1 MTDFSGTLYTIDSPT
16 PGRLATMA
24 RPPGH
29 GSLDRQMAALQA
41 SGVDVVVS
49 LQGADER
56 AEAGLSGE
64 PDAVRRAG
72 LEFRELPIRDMDV
85 PDVAAARALVDALI
99 GDLRAGRNVVVH
111 CWAGIGRSSTIAAA
125 VLIRLGAEAEQ
136 ACRTV
141 GAARGMRVPET
152 AHQRAW
158 LDDWAAACAAD
169 ADGTPPSA

>member
-24 RPPGH
+24 RPLGH
-29 GSLDRQMAALQA
+29 GSLDREMAALRA

-49 LQGADER
+49 LQAADER
-56 AEAGLSGE
+56 AEAGLTGE

-85 PDVAAARALVDALI
+85 PGVAAARAVVDAVV

-125 VLIRLGAEAEQ
+125 VLIRLGASAAD
-136 ACRTV
+136 ACETV
-141 GAARGMRVPET
+141 SGARGMRVPET
-152 AHQRAW
+152 QEQRAW
-158 LDDWAAACAAD
+158 LDEWAAACV
-169 ADGTPPSA
+169 DGFTA